1 MTKYYDLSM
10 AQMELVGF
18 DSDEEATADN
28 VNTLCAVA
36 WLPKKYTIT
45 QIEAAWNEI
54 VQKEQGLRMRL
65 IIQDETPKLYE
76 EPYHYEKLTVWNL
89 SDRNKQGLYDYFKEK
104 AAQPIPFI
112 KAPLFALSYFIGKTN
127 QGIFL
132 ASHHLIMDGFSVRLI
147 FEKLLDA
154 LKGISLPDNSQA
166 FVKTLIEEEKSL
178 HSPRYEQ
185 DCQYWKEQ
193 FKNWNGL
200 ARLNPS
206 VSDGPTTGKR
216 LEEHLSKE
224 NAHEILSFC
233 KVKRI
238 SPACLFETIL
248 ALYLQ
253 KKNPTINIIS
263 IGQNL
268 LNRKTKEQMTMLG
281 LFSAERMT
289 MVSFDKNDTFDSSLK
304 KVNLA
309 NQMAYYHGLCLH
321 DKVLSLANSI
331 NPEITAIRD
340 VEFSFQPFVPGRD
353 NHIQAEWIPNFAPE
367 VSMEFTV
374 CNVLKE
380 DDFLLIA
387 DYRPSALNDSQ
398 AKAFLD
404 EFKTILNRIL
414 ADSMKGIEWT
424 KN

>member
-1 MTKYYDLSM
+1 M

-36 WLPKKYTIT
+36 WLPQKYSIQ
-45 QIEAAWNEI
+45 QIETAWNEV

-65 IIQDETPKLYE
+65 AVQNEMPKLYE
-76 EPYHYEKLTVWNL
+76 EPYHYEKLAVWDLTNQ
-89 SDRNKQGLYDYFKEK
+89 DKKGLYDYFKEK
-104 AAQPIPFI
+104 ASQTIPFI
-112 KAPLFALSYFIGKTN
+112 EAPLFALSYFQGKTD

-132 ASHHLIMDGFSVRLI
+132 ASHHLIMDGYSIRLI
-147 FEKLLDA
+147 FEKILDA
-154 LKGISLPDNSQA
+154 LNGISLPDHSQS
-166 FVKTLIEEEKSL
+166 FVKCLIEEEKSL

-200 ARLNPS
+200 AKLNPDAS
-206 VSDGPTTGKR
+206 VGPAVGKR
-216 LEEHLSKE
+216 LEERLSKE
-224 NAHEILSFC
+224 TAHKLLTFC
-233 KVKRI
+233 KEKRI
-238 SPACLFETIL
+238 SPACLFETTL

-253 KKNPTINIIS
+253 KKNPKINIIS

-268 LNRKTKEQMTMLG
+268 LNRKTKEQMSMLG

-289 MVSFDKNDTFDSSLK
+289 MVSFDQNDTFDTALK

-321 DKVLSLANSI
+321 DKVLSLANEI

-340 VEFSFQPFVPGRD
+340 VEFSFQPFVPNRD
-353 NHIQAEWIPNFAPE
+353 NHLQAEWIPNFAPE

-374 CNVLKE
+374 SNVLEE

-387 DYRPSALNDSQ
+387 DYRPSVWNESE
-398 AKAFLD
+398 AKAFLE
-404 EFKTILNRIL
+404 EFKTILNQIL
-414 ADSMKGIEWT
+414 TNSMKGIEWT